1 MMPNE
6 CLDDRTDD
14 MLAIFFPH
22 MFEDIEY
29 LLPEELE
36 QGADADDAASSR
48 VTQGTQRRTTRA
60 VQENAVAGPS
70 RLQ

>member
-1 MMPNE
+1 
-6 CLDDRTDD
+6 

-29 LLPEELE
+29 LLPPEEA
-36 QGADADDAASSR
+36 G
-48 VTQGTQRRTTRA
+48 TQGVDCGNSGAVSQQSVGQGRVG

-70 RLQ
+70 RLH

>member
-1 MMPNE
+1 
-6 CLDDRTDD
+6 

-29 LLPEELE
+29 LLPPEEAGA
-36 QGADADDAASSR
+36 QGVDGGNGGAVSQQSVGQGR
-48 VTQGTQRRTTRA
+48 VG

-70 RLQ
+70 RLH

>member
-1 MMPNE
+1 
-6 CLDDRTDD
+6 

-29 LLPEELE
+29 LLPPEEL
-36 QGADADDAASSR
+36 APDASENEPARQERPA
-48 VTQGTQRRTTRA
+48 RRRA

-70 RLQ
+70 RLR